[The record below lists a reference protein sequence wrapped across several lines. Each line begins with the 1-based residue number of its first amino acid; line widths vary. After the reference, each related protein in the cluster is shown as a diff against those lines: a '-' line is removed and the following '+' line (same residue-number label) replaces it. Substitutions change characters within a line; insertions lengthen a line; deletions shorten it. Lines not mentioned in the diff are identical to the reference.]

1 MTNRETLEELILRL
15 IAETA
20 EDVYMQSKTT
30 KFGESIL
37 LVININREA
46 YDTFVTATLYDNGER
61 IVTALYDSSEDD
73 INYEFDALPEDEQ
86 ANKIINTLSRYLG
99 EIQFV

>member
-30 KFGESIL
+30 KFGENIL
-37 LVININREA
+37 LVININREC
-46 YDTFVTATLYDNGER
+46 YDTFVTGELYDNGER

-86 ANKIINTLSRYLG
+86 ANKIINTLSGYLG
-99 EIQFV
+99 EI

>member
-1 MTNRETLEELILRL
+1 MTNHKTLEELILR
-15 IAETA
+15 IITETA
-20 EDVYMQSKTT
+20 EDIYAESKTT

-61 IVTALYDSSEDD
+61 IVTAIYDSSEDD
-73 INYEFDALPEDEQ
+73 VNYEFDTLPENEQ
-86 ANKIINTLSRYLG
+86 DNKIINILSEYLA
-99 EIQFV
+99 ETQFV